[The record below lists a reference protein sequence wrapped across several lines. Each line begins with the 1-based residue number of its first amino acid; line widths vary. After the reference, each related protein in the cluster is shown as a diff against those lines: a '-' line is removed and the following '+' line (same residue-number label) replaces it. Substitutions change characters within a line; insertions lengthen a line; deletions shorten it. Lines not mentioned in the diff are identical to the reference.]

1 MSHFKRILPSLALAF
16 TLAGC
21 VDTAED
27 TSPSEALESLSG
39 PVTPA
44 AVTETADENNAKQ
57 PLLHSPEELSETE
70 LAARISSMQPSIA
83 RDRSLRFSDPQ
94 LLRADAALL
103 LLTRLR
109 NGDDKSEVKHALIAT
124 LSKTKGLYAQA
135 VLDLLQSEESAELRA
150 DLADSLRL
158 STESAL
164 ALAGLKLAAT
174 DSSSTVRQRA
184 LYAIGHRKDGASLA
198 GVLLRAL
205 RDSDASVHSA
215 SAKALGNL
223 QITEAYAPLQ
233 AGLSNR
239 SADVRLETLR
249 AMARIDE
256 NRAAKLSELAAL
268 TEDSDARVRT
278 AAAKV
283 SAHGYSRK

>member
-1 MSHFKRILPSLALAF
+1 MSHFKRILPSLVLAAALASC
-16 TLAGC
+16 A
-21 VDTAED
+21 DTAED

-39 PVTPA
+39 PGTPTV
-44 AVTETADENNAKQ
+44 VTETADESNTKQ
-57 PLLHSPEELSETE
+57 PLLHLSEELSETE
-70 LAARISSMQPSIA
+70 LADRISSMQPSIA

-94 LLRADAALL
+94 LLRADAAPL

-109 NGDDKSEVKHALIAT
+109 NGDDKSEVKHALIAA
-124 LSKTKGLYAQA
+124 LPKTKGQYAQA

-158 STESAL
+158 STESTL

-184 LYAIGHRKDGASLA
+184 LYAIGHRKDGANLT
-198 GVLLRAL
+198 GVLLQAL

-223 QITEAYAPLQ
+223 QITEAFAPLQ

-249 AMARIDE
+249 AMARIDG
-256 NRAAKLSELAAL
+256 NRAANLSELTTLA
-268 TEDSDARVRT
+268 EDSDARVRT
-278 AAAKV
+278 AAAKA
-283 SAHGYSRK
+283 SAHGYSRN